1 MSKGRM
7 CLKAVGS
14 HRILKVRPP
23 SMPPPRFI
31 LPTLLLLQAHT
42 ACFAAPVSFT
52 KDLAP
57 ILADK
62 CVTCHEEKKAK
73 GRYRVDTFELV
84 GKAGSSDEPA
94 LTPGKPEA
102 STLYT
107 RLVTHDEDERMPQK
121 DDPLPPA
128 QVALFKRWIEEGGKF
143 DGPDPKTPL
152 AELLSASKKD
162 APATPEK
169 YPRPV
174 PVTALAFAP
183 DGQSYFSSG
192 YHEVLEWMASDGSL
206 RRRLAGAPERV
217 LAIAAQKD
225 GDLVAAA
232 GGTPGRSGEVV
243 ILSRSTGKVV
253 HRLPNAKDTT
263 LAAAFS
269 PDGSLLAVGGADNLV
284 RVFRTADW
292 KLAWKAEAHA
302 DWVTFLAFAPD
313 GQHLVSTSRDRTARI
328 FTAAKGEPGITFTNH
343 GSAVTCASWDA
354 EGKHVYTSAADG
366 EVRRWRWDSEVDG
379 GGKAKDT
386 VLKGGRQ
393 EVTRIAMAGPR
404 LLSASADGRI
414 RSFQV
419 TVKIVQPAPEK
430 KPAENGKDQNK
441 ASPKEKD
448 KDQATKD
455 AEKKK
460 KEEEA
465 RKKQQPKE
473 VVEIDTREL
482 ATFGCRVD
490 SLAVDHASTRVVLA
504 GQEGK
509 LRLMQLPENKITL
522 ERTAAPGW

>member
-1 MSKGRM
+1 MT
-7 CLKAVGS
+7 
-14 HRILKVRPP
+14 P
-23 SMPPPRFI
+23 SRLI
-31 LPTLLLLQAHT
+31 LPALLLLQMQAAVH
-42 ACFAAPVSFT
+42 AAPVSFT
-52 KDLAP
+52 RDLAP

-84 GKAGSSDEPA
+84 GKAGSSDEPS
-94 LTPGKPEA
+94 LTPGKPDA

-107 RLVTHDEDERMPQK
+107 RLVSHDEDERMPQK

-128 QVALFKRWIEEGGKF
+128 QIALFKQWIEEGGKF

-152 AELLSASKKD
+152 AELLAASKKE

-174 PVTALAFAP
+174 PVTALVFAP
-183 DGQSYFSSG
+183 DGRSYFSSG
-192 YHEVLEWMASDGSL
+192 YHEVQEWSASDGSL

-217 LAIAAQKD
+217 LAIAAQQT
-225 GDLVAAA
+225 GDHIAAA

-243 ILSRSTGKVV
+243 ILSRASGKVV
-253 HRLPNAKDTT
+253 HRLPNAKDTI

-269 PDGSLLAVGGADNLV
+269 PDGLLLAVGGADNLI
-284 RVFRTADW
+284 RVFRTTDW
-292 KLAWKAEAHA
+292 KQAWKAEAHA
-302 DWVTFLAFAPD
+302 DWITFLAFAPD

-343 GSAVTCASWDA
+343 SSAVTCAAWNA
-354 EGKHVYTSAADG
+354 EGKFVYTSSADG
-366 EVRRWRWDSEVDG
+366 EVRRWQWDSEVDG

-430 KPAENGKDQNK
+430 KLEAKEKGKDQ
-441 ASPKEKD
+441 PKD
-448 KDQATKD
+448 KGKD
-455 AEKKK
+455 TDLAKKDEAKRK

-473 VVEIDTREL
+473 VTEIDTKEL
-482 ATFGCRVD
+482 ATFGHRVD
-490 SLAVDHASTRVVLA
+490 ALAVDGTSSQAVFA

-509 LRLMQLPENKITL
+509 LRLIQLPDNKVLL